1 MLASTGE
8 FDFLRND
15 EKLEKYEDQEIKH
28 LINQKNIEKNHSVS
42 EKKLR
47 VFLT

>member
-8 FDFLRND
+8 FDFLRNG
-15 EKLEKYEDQEIKH
+15 EKLEKCEDQEIKH
-28 LINQKNIEKNHSVS
+28 LINPKKGEKNNHFS